1 MWLWWYFG
9 RAARAGKVFLE
20 EEKRRE
26 VGRARN
32 IVEWFEMAL
41 IAIAANTEHLP
52 FLFAWTCS
60 KKARGTYYLRSNE
73 ETSVASSG
81 ANDTGIVYSASN
93 TSTNTRREP
102 MFKHFCLS
110 CLLRSRHALSKR
122 GRGTG
127 WMAAILPPNLN
138 KTTDGTVSIVECVE
152 SSCLIIKV
160 AVEWQILTAV
170 TATMIVRA
178 QVEELE

>member
-1 MWLWWYFG
+1 MMAVLWKEVRRVWLWWYFG
-9 RAARAGKVFLE
+9 REERAGSVFLE

-26 VGRARN
+26 VGRALK
-32 IVEWFEMAL
+32 IFAWLEMDL
-41 IAIAANTEHLP
+41 IAIAANAEHLP

-60 KKARGTYYLRSNE
+60 KKARGTCYLQSNE

-93 TSTNTRREP
+93 TSTNRRREP
-102 MFKHFCLS
+102 MSKHFRLS
-110 CLLRSRHALSKR
+110 CLLRSRHALTKR

-138 KTTDGTVSIVECVE
+138 KTPDGTVQLSNA
-152 SSCLIIKV
+152 LNRH
-160 AVEWQILTAV
+160 A
-170 TATMIVRA
+170 
-178 QVEELE
+178 

>member
-1 MWLWWYFG
+1 M
-9 RAARAGKVFLE
+9 
-20 EEKRRE
+20 
-26 VGRARN
+26 
-32 IVEWFEMAL
+32 
-41 IAIAANTEHLP
+41 HSP
-52 FLFAWTCS
+52 
-60 KKARGTYYLRSNE
+60 NE
-73 ETSVASSG
+73 G
-81 ANDTGIVYSASN
+81 G
-93 TSTNTRREP
+93 
-102 MFKHFCLS
+102 
-110 CLLRSRHALSKR
+110 
-122 GRGTG
+122 GTG